1 MLKKVLTRYPHIR
14 RLVVVADRGLLSLD
28 NIQALSKLQEAAG
41 RTLEF
46 ILAVPGRRYGE
57 FVDLVKPINQ
67 QAAQDGEEIVQEVQ
81 WQGHRLVVAHNP
93 RQAAQQTQDRLSRI
107 HALEQRAAQLTGKL
121 DAQDGRQSP
130 ARAQALRFRGQ
141 GTILP

>member
-1 MLKKVLTRYPHIR
+1 M
-14 RLVVVADRGLLSLD
+14 
-28 NIQALSKLQEAAG
+28 
-41 RTLEF
+41 
-46 ILAVPGRRYGE
+46 PGRRYGE
-57 FVDLVKPINQ
+57 FVDLVKPISQ

-121 DAQDGRQSP
+121 DAQDGGKVQRGRKLSDSGAKARFFHEVSDAHLVSCP
-130 ARAQALRFRGQ
+130 AD
-141 GTILP
+141 T